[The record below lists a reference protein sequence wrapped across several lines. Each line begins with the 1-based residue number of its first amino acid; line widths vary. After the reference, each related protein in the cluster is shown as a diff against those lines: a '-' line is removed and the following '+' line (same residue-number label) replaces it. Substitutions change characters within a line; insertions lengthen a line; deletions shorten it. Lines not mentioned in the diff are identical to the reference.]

1 MALGEV
7 AEADVA
13 RLLRSHEEGFSN
25 EELMQ
30 LEREPPEEEGS
41 ADAAPALRQL
51 TPQELSRAFSHF
63 EAGLQVLTSHSPDDE
78 WKRKVSNAINDAIN
92 CYRELYGEKEWR
104 SQQLS

>member
-1 MALGEV
+1 MSLADKVALGEV

-51 TPQELSRAFSHF
+51 TPQELSEPSHISRP
-63 EAGLQVLTSHSPDDE
+63 AYRSLPVTALMTSG
-78 WKRKVSNAINDAIN
+78 N
-92 CYRELYGEKEWR
+92 EKFQMP
-104 SQQLS
+104 SMMQ